1 MLRTRMRTLVLSAV
15 LIATSASCFSDMGP
29 TGIATPDVPKT
40 DKSLLNLPILSPVLG
55 GVVNLVGTLLQ
66 CSPQPFAADTAV
78 IGPGGGTLHIGRH
91 TFVVPAG
98 ALSSNVR
105 IIGSAPVDRV
115 VSVQFQPE
123 GLQFNPRH
131 IPKLTLDY
139 SACPLV
145 PSLLPK
151 RIAYTDGKL
160 NILSYLLSIDNLL
173 QRRVSGQVPHFSRYA
188 VAW

>member
-1 MLRTRMRTLVLSAV
+1 MLRNRMRTLVLSAV

-40 DKSLLNLPILSPVLG
+40 ANSLNLPILTPVLG
-55 GVVNLVGTLLQ
+55 TVGKLVGTLLQ
-66 CSPQPFAADTAV
+66 CSPQPLAADTAV
-78 IGPGGGTLHIGRH
+78 MGPAGGVLNIGRH
-91 TFVVPAG
+91 KFVVPAG
-98 ALSSNVR
+98 ALSSPVR
-105 IIGSAPVDRV
+105 IIGTAPVDHV

-131 IPKLTLDY
+131 LPQLTLDY
-139 SACPLV
+139 SSCPLV
-145 PSLLPK
+145 PALLPK
-151 RIAYTDGKL
+151 RIAYTDSKL

-173 QRRVSGQVPHFSRYA
+173 QRRVTGSVPHFSRYA